1 MIEEALVKVS
11 GPDQVTPG
19 MAMLI
24 SKDLSKKEEKEFV
37 RLERLGGFSDAV
49 FAVAITLLILTID
62 VPVVS
67 DASELGSELQAL
79 WPKFLGFLISF
90 FIIGSFWVAHHFI
103 FNYLKRLTPGLLWLN
118 LIFLLFIVI
127 LPFST
132 DLMSEYGNSST
143 ALIFYNANMALA
155 SLTLCILWVYMS
167 HDNRLIDADFNPAT
181 RKHIFLI
188 YLNMTIIFLVAMAV
202 AVVSASNSQYI
213 YLLLIPNGFVLERM
227 HRKKKAAAG

>member
-1 MIEEALVKVS
+1 
-11 GPDQVTPG
+11 

-24 SKDLSKKEEKEFV
+24 SKNLKNKEEKEFV
-37 RLERLGGFSDAV
+37 RLERLGGFSDAI

-90 FIIGSFWVAHHFI
+90 FIIGSFWVSHHLI
-103 FNYLKRLTPGLLWLN
+103 FNYLKRLSPGLLWLN
-118 LIFLLFIVI
+118 LIFLLFIVT

-132 DLMSEYGNSST
+132 DLMSEYNNSST

-167 HDNRLIDADFNPAT
+167 HDNRLIDDDFNPAT
-181 RKHIFLI
+181 RKHILLI
-188 YLNMTIIFLVAMAV
+188 YLNMTIIFLISVAV
-202 AVVSASNSQYI
+202 AAVNASASQYI
-213 YLLLIPNGFVLERM
+213 YLLLIPNSFVLEHI
-227 HRKKKAAAG
+227 HRKGKEKAAAG